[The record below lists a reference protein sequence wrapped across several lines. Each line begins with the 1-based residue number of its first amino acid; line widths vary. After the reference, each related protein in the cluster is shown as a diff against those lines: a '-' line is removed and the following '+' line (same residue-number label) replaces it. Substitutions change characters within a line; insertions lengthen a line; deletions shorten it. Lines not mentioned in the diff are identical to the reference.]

1 MTAASAYRGRRT
13 GFTCDILALLS
24 GQIININQCWEFRLL
39 TCGGWE
45 LPKQSVLIV
54 CSPSAWKRNLTRP
67 DTSSCT
73 KTTPLSHLQAP
84 GRVIGS
90 WCATAQAESRQN
102 QAEFQ
107 HLSEPWE
114 NRGEHQTWV
123 LEKQGLGG
131 EGTKEAHEGALQKGL
146 VGLLSWQGRQWP
158 MAPQNIV
165 HHSRQPLH
173 KAWHPI
179 PWAQQGLPTRGRKN
193 LHQPWMLTCNPY
205 TNTLPTFW
213 ITRAGG
219 YFKWMHS
226 PCCIG
231 VSHSGEH
238 SKIQKT
244 HKWQHIPCL
253 ISQSGGHSKWL

>member
-1 MTAASAYRGRRT
+1 MTAASSYRGRRT

-54 CSPSAWKRNLTRP
+54 CSPSAWKRNPTRP

-114 NRGEHQTWV
+114 NRGEHQSWV
-123 LEKQGLGG
+123 LEKQGWVGRVQKRH
-131 EGTKEAHEGALQKGL
+131 TKEHYKR
-146 VGLLSWQGRQWP
+146 VGGVAV
-158 MAPQNIV
+158 MAGTPVANGPPKHCPPFTTAI
-165 HHSRQPLH
+165 
-173 KAWHPI
+173 A
-179 PWAQQGLPTRGRKN
+179 
-193 LHQPWMLTCNPY
+193 
-205 TNTLPTFW
+205 
-213 ITRAGG
+213 
-219 YFKWMHS
+219 
-226 PCCIG
+226 
-231 VSHSGEH
+231 
-238 SKIQKT
+238 
-244 HKWQHIPCL
+244 
-253 ISQSGGHSKWL
+253 